1 MSKFCPLR
9 STPEKDIACAENC
22 AFFAENREC
31 AIKNLGNVNAQDFQA
46 TLVDVLDDIRRELEN
61 HYPQREQRIS
71 CNLSVVFFL
80 PTCRFELLFYFVE
93 CSYYLPIAIHPF

>member
-9 STPEKDIACAENC
+9 STPEKEIACSENC

-61 HYPQREQRIS
+61 H
-71 CNLSVVFFL
+71 
-80 PTCRFELLFYFVE
+80 
-93 CSYYLPIAIHPF
+93 